1 MAQAAEELQGI
12 ALPPAGTYEIDP
24 GHSSVEF
31 VARHLLSKVRGRFT
45 VFSGEVTIADRPQD
59 SSVVAIAKTASIQTN
74 QEMRDNHLRGVDFFD
89 VENHPDLTFVSTSL
103 RITGESAFE
112 LDGELTIKDT
122 TRPVTFRGEYLG
134 FGPGT
139 QGESL
144 IFASAKTT
152 IAREDWGITWNVA
165 VETGGFLVGKKVDI
179 ELDIEARLK
188 A

>member
-1 MAQAAEELQGI
+1 MGQTPEELQGI

-31 VARHLLSKVRGRFT
+31 IARHMLSKVRGRFT
-45 VFSGEVTIADRPQD
+45 DFSGTVTIAERSAD
-59 SSVVAIAKTASIQTN
+59 SSVVAVAKTASIQTN
-74 QEMRDNHLRGVDFFD
+74 QEMRDNHLRGSDFFD
-89 VENHPDLTFVSTSL
+89 IENHPELTFRSTGL
-103 RITGESAFE
+103 RITGDATFE

-122 TRPVTFRGEYLG
+122 TKPVTFAGEYLG

-144 IFASAKTT
+144 LFASAKTT

-165 VETGGFLVGKKVDI
+165 IETGGFLVGKKVDI
-179 ELDIEARLK
+179 ELDIEARLNG
-188 A
+188 